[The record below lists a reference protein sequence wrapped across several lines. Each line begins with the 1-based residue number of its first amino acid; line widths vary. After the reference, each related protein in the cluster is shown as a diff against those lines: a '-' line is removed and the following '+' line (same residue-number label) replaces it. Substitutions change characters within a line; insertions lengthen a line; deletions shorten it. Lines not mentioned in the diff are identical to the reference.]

1 MATAMAGPVAAEQN
15 SEAWARKAQPVWSAM
30 ASKMVPMSRD
40 ANKPKAMA
48 PMASTKYRFKLISI
62 CFRARND
69 RKRLD

>member
-15 SEAWARKAQPVWSAM
+15 SEAWARKAQPGLVGDGVEDGADEQGRKQTKGHGS
-30 ASKMVPMSRD
+30 
-40 ANKPKAMA
+40 
-48 PMASTKYRFKLISI
+48 MASTKYRFKLISI